1 MARRPGLPDYLQEGF
16 TLPYGRDEAPRFH
29 VLAFIAAVSFAAWVT
44 WGYKALLVLAVL
56 SACPA
61 YYFFPFTERNR
72 IRLGANQYGL
82 FIDGFGLIA
91 WRAISEVELVTYWV
105 RTLEMEELHIKL
117 KTPVHSALLADWR
130 RLPVW
135 RLLMR
140 LPWQMGHDHIVRI
153 NLQPFAPPAAEIHR
167 TIFRMWKF
175 FR

>member
-72 IRLGANQYGL
+72 IRLGANQAQDAGALRAAGGL
-82 FIDGFGLIA
+82 AQAPRLA
-91 WRAISEVELVTYWV
+91 
-105 RTLEMEELHIKL
+105 
-117 KTPVHSALLADWR
+117 ALDAPALADGPR
-130 RLPVW
+130 PHCAH
-135 RLLMR
+135 
-140 LPWQMGHDHIVRI
+140 Q
-153 NLQPFAPPAAEIHR
+153 PPA
-167 TIFRMWKF
+167 FRAARRRDPPHHLPHVEVLPLATSKDGAPG
-175 FR
+175 